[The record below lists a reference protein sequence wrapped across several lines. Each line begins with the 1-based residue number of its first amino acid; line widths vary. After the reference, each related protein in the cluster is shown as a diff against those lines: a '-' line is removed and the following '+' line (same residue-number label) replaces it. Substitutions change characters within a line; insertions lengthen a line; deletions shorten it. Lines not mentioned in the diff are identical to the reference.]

1 MPSFAPRFR
10 PKSLFRW
17 RDRRWQA
24 QKPRNNRGSQFRLE
38 LLEDRQLLSNFTV
51 TDGSDTAGSSTDVT
65 LRYAITQAI
74 EAGGSSTIG
83 FSRTM
88 ENLTNNTITP
98 STNDPS
104 GANVYG
110 PTAFVI
116 NGASITIDGSGDP
129 GLVLSGGDAMR
140 LFAVTS
146 TGTLTLEDLTLSDGL
161 AAGGAGGSS
170 NYGGGGGGAAGLG
183 GAVYNDDGAFTAE
196 GVTFTN
202 NTAQGGAGGSVGF
215 DGAGFG
221 GGGGGLGGSGQSGG
235 TPGGNH
241 ATGGSLGGGHG
252 GSSRSDGD
260 AGGFGGG
267 GGGGGASAARGGN
280 GGSGGFGGGGGG
292 GTAYSGIR
300 HGASGGFAGFGGG
313 PGGSGGNLANGGG
326 GGGAGLGGG
335 IFSNGGSVTLVN
347 DTFTGNT
354 AAGGA
359 GGLASG
365 GNSSPGATGQGLGGA
380 VFVRNSN
387 LQATFVT
394 FSSDTVTNGDE
405 SAGTAS
411 EVYTLGDGNGSTFVA
426 TFVDDILGQSGDSTV
441 NDFVAGNYDVG
452 TTPDTSASSND
463 LVTNNPDSGDALT
476 GTDIIGG
483 DPMLGALASN
493 GGPTQSMVLQTGS
506 AAIGAGITAVFPGTD
521 TDITADQRGVS
532 RPSSPDLGAFEVAPM
547 SYVVTDATDGT
558 GSSTDV
564 TLRYAI
570 TQSLAAGGNTTIT
583 FDPSLAGLT
592 IALTSDDASGDHG
605 YGPTAFVIDE
615 PGITIDG
622 SAAPG
627 LTISGDGAR
636 RVFAVTETASLTLED
651 LTVSDGLAQGTAGG
665 LSDAGTAA
673 GGGGGGGA
681 GLGGGVFNDG
691 GTFTADGV
699 TFENNTA
706 TGGNGQAAAGGSDPT
721 GGPGGS
727 FGGIGGGDAGGT
739 HTGGGLPG
747 GAGGFGQGGGGGGA
761 IRVTDSRAPEGPAAL
776 AAAAAAAVPV
786 AAAPQGG
793 KLALAAAP
801 DPSAV
806 THPQKVAAAVAVAP
820 GWAGASS
827 VTAARSSSSMI
838 PLRRTR
844 PTEAAEELAGTM
856 AKTARAWVAPCSS
869 ATPTSTPPSSPS
881 PAIPPPTA
889 AARPAPPARSTS
901 WATAMARPCRPSSS
915 TTSSAAATARR
926 PATSSPPPPT
936 AVRRRTSP
944 AVPTTWCPATRP
956 TAPAFP
962 SWPSS
967 APAT

>member
-1 MPSFAPRFR
+1 MASETSPGAHPSRNIRRAWHAVVRPRFR

-292 GTAYSGIR
+292 GMPT
-300 HGASGGFAGFGGG
+300 AGFVMAPPAVSQG
-313 PGGSGGNLANGGG
+313 LA
-326 GGGAGLGGG
+326 AAPAAAAA
-335 IFSNGGSVTLVN
+335 TWP
-347 DTFTGNT
+347 T
-354 AAGGA
+354 AAAAAAPVWAAASSATAAPSLWSMIPSPATRPPAAPA
-359 GGLASG
+359 GSRAAAI
-365 GNSSPGATGQGLGGA
+365 PPRHPGQGLGGT

-493 GGPTQSMVLQTGS
+493 GGPTQSMVLQAGS

-627 LTISGDGAR
+627 LTIGGDGAR

-651 LTVSDGLAQGTAGG
+651 LTVSDGLARDGRRPQRRWHSGRWRRRRRGRARGWRLQRWGHIHGRWGYLREQHGHGWERPSGRRRERSHRRTGWLVRRNRRGRRRGHSIRGRLARRRRRVRSGWRRRRLSESRTAG
-665 LSDAGTAA
+665 
-673 GGGGGGGA
+673 
-681 GLGGGVFNDG
+681 
-691 GTFTADGV
+691 
-699 TFENNTA
+699 
-706 TGGNGQAAAGGSDPT
+706 
-721 GGPGGS
+721 
-727 FGGIGGGDAGGT
+727 
-739 HTGGGLPG
+739 
-747 GAGGFGQGGGGGGA
+747 
-761 IRVTDSRAPEGPAAL
+761 
-776 AAAAAAAVPV
+776 
-786 AAAPQGG
+786 
-793 KLALAAAP
+793 
-801 DPSAV
+801 
-806 THPQKVAAAVAVAP
+806 
-820 GWAGASS
+820 
-827 VTAARSSSSMI
+827 
-838 PLRRTR
+838 
-844 PTEAAEELAGTM
+844 
-856 AKTARAWVAPCSS
+856 
-869 ATPTSTPPSSPS
+869 
-881 PAIPPPTA
+881 
-889 AARPAPPARSTS
+889 
-901 WATAMARPCRPSSS
+901 
-915 TTSSAAATARR
+915 
-926 PATSSPPPPT
+926 
-936 AVRRRTSP
+936 RRRGRRL
-944 AVPTTWCPATRP
+944 WRRRRRRRCRWRRRRRGE
-956 TAPAFP
+956 
-962 SWPSS
+962 SWLWRRLRIPRR
-967 APAT
+967 